1 MTMFSALSASFT
13 GMRAQSDA
21 FRAISD
27 NIVNILTPGYK
38 SANTRFHEM
47 ISEVGRTAN
56 RITQTHM
63 GVKPVTQFFMD
74 RQGTID
80 FTGDNLDVAIQGK
93 GFFISSTTADSTGDI
108 ELTRNGQ
115 IGTTSINDGTEDQ
128 LFLTDSKGNFLL
140 AWPTDENGDFVIG
153 EDVSS
158 LEAIRIDQNAF
169 SIVARASTE
178 ALLQLNLNAEAA
190 TGESFDADIGIFD
203 EVGEEHNANFSFV
216 KTANLNEWE
225 VTATVDDGV
234 VTTAQPITMTF
245 DETGAIVSPTTQ
257 SLDITFT
264 NTDGGSTTVAVDF
277 STMKQFAADFTI
289 LDLSSDGNANGLLDS
304 VNFDATGAVI
314 GNFSNGNSRALYKLP
329 IAFVQEPNKLQL
341 RFNTHYATTF
351 NSGGI
356 TLFEADKTGIADF
369 VPSALEAST
378 ADLATELNN
387 MIIAQQSFSSN
398 GQAFRAVDEMTRIAG
413 DLKK

>member
-1 MTMFSALSASFT
+1 MTMFGALSASFT

-21 FRAISD
+21 FRTISD
-27 NIVNILTPGYK
+27 NVVNILTPGYK
-38 SANTRFHEM
+38 TANTRFQEM
-47 ISEVGRTAN
+47 ISEVARDKN
-56 RITQTHM
+56 RIAQTHM
-63 GVKPVTQFFMD
+63 GVRPVTQFFMD

-80 FTGDNLDVAIQGK
+80 FTGRGLDVAIQGK
-93 GFFISSTTADSTGDI
+93 GFFVSSTTTDAAGDI

-115 IGTTSINDGTEDQ
+115 IGTTSINNNGVDE
-128 LFLTDSKGNFLL
+128 LYLTDVKGNFLL
-140 AWPTDENGDFVIG
+140 GWPTDENGDFVIG
-153 EDVSS
+153 SDVSS
-158 LEAIRIDQNAF
+158 LEAIRIDKNAF
-169 SIVARASTE
+169 SIVAKASTE

-190 TGESFDADIGIFD
+190 TGESFSANVGIFD
-203 EVGEEHNANFSFV
+203 EIGEEHAVNFTFT

-225 VTATVDDGV
+225 MTATASDATI
-234 VTTAQPITMTF
+234 TTAQPITMTF
-245 DETGAIVSPTTQ
+245 DAAGAIVSPTSQ
-257 SLDITFT
+257 VLDFTFT
-264 NTDGGSTTVAVDF
+264 NTGGGTGTVDVDL

-304 VNFDATGAVI
+304 INFDATGAVI

-329 IAFVQEPNKLQL
+329 VAFVQEPNKLQL

-351 NSGGI
+351 TSGGI

-378 ADLATELNN
+378 ADLGTELNN

-398 GQAFRAVDEMTRIAG
+398 GQAFRAVNEMMQLASE
-413 DLKK
+413 LKK